1 VTGICR
7 PSALTEWGRR
17 LAQVKGRKRA
27 LLAVA
32 RTLAAILHNMWID
45 GTAFHV
51 ETRQGRMT

>member
-1 VTGICR
+1 MG
-7 PSALTEWGRR
+7 PAAG
-17 LAQVKGRKRA
+17 QVKGRKRA
-27 LLAVA
+27 LVAVA